1 MDKDIYT
8 EKQKALLRLW
18 QKNELKRITLLEG
31 SVRSGKTWISLVLW
45 AFWVATAPKD
55 GRYLMAAKTLTSLR
69 RNCLDVLEELIGTAN
84 FTYSLPKKEGCL
96 FGRKIYLEGANDARA
111 ENKIRGMTLSGA
123 YCDELTLFAED
134 FFAMLL
140 TRLSA
145 PGAKLIA
152 TTNPDS
158 PFHWL
163 KEKYID
169 RAADGKIDML
179 TMKFLID
186 ENTFLDADYIEN
198 QKKEHVGV
206 FYDRFILGLWV
217 VAAGLVYPN
226 FDPEKHV
233 IRFDMPEPKED
244 KGNYYISVDYGTLN
258 PCSMGLWRTED
269 GRAVRVKEF
278 YYDGRKS
285 RKQLTDEEYY
295 SELEKLAGDRVIQYV
310 VVDPSAAS
318 FITCI
323 AKHGRFGVKKAAN
336 DVLAGIRTT
345 ASLLN
350 SGRLLFDESCEGV
363 IKEFRGYSWDEK
375 SGEDKVIKEN
385 DHAMDDMRYFC
396 YTVLRHEWHWLN
408 WAVDG

>member
-69 RNCLDVLEELIGTAN
+69 RNCLDVLEELVGTAN

-186 ENTFLDADYIEN
+186 ENTFLDADHSQHSAKQLYTGLQRGLYAGNKRCIFGQQRGQN
-198 QKKEHVGV
+198 GCCIGRAIGHVG
-206 FYDRFILGLWV
+206 FIPNRTPRQTGCGCAPRCAYGRCTNLRT
-217 VAAGLVYPN
+217 AAN
-226 FDPEKHV
+226 
-233 IRFDMPEPKED
+233 
-244 KGNYYISVDYGTLN
+244 
-258 PCSMGLWRTED
+258 
-269 GRAVRVKEF
+269 
-278 YYDGRKS
+278 
-285 RKQLTDEEYY
+285 
-295 SELEKLAGDRVIQYV
+295 
-310 VVDPSAAS
+310 SAA
-318 FITCI
+318 
-323 AKHGRFGVKKAAN
+323 
-336 DVLAGIRTT
+336 
-345 ASLLN
+345 
-350 SGRLLFDESCEGV
+350 
-363 IKEFRGYSWDEK
+363 
-375 SGEDKVIKEN
+375 
-385 DHAMDDMRYFC
+385 
-396 YTVLRHEWHWLN
+396 
-408 WAVDG
+408 